1 MEVTESFLKLLY
13 EKRKELYL
21 KGGNDELLNDKIREL
36 QELTSYKVKDE

>member
-1 MEVTESFLKLLY
+1 MEASESFLKLLY

-36 QELTSYKVKDE
+36 QELTNYKVKDE